1 MTAAAPDHH
10 DRPSPDTGGPVY
22 LYAVTAARHHEDA
35 AGATGDAGVTDAVGV
50 ADAPVRAVTAGEVTA
65 LVSSVDPR
73 HLEMV
78 GQRPQEAE
86 LAWLEHVAR
95 THNAVVESAF
105 RETTVLPMRIA
116 TVHPTEESVREF
128 LRKSSDAILAE
139 LARLDGLVEV
149 GVKAYRSTPPAPT
162 EPATAPPAAPTRPE
176 SPGRAYLEA
185 RRAQRRAR
193 ADADRDAAT
202 LVRAVRDAAV
212 PHAVDQRAHRLQT
225 GELADGPGEN
235 IANDAWLVRR
245 DALLA
250 LHAAVTACADP
261 AAGRHVEVTGPWAP
275 YSFVRPVAADA
286 G

>member
-1 MTAAAPDHH
+1 MTTAPLPD
-10 DRPSPDTGGPVY
+10 DDLDTPDTGGPVY
-22 LYAVTAARHHEDA
+22 LYAVTRAPARAPRDE
-35 AGATGDAGVTDAVGV
+35 TGEPLAGV
-50 ADAPVRAVTAGEVTA
+50 ADAAVRVVASDRIAA
-65 LVSSVDPR
+65 LVSPVDPR

-116 TVHPTEESVREF
+116 TVHPAEESVRAF
-128 LRKSSDAILAE
+128 LRESADAIHAE

-149 GVKAYRSTPPAPT
+149 GVKAYRTAPAAAAGT
-162 EPATAPPAAPTRPE
+162 DAEPSGNPPAAAPRPD

-185 RRAQRRAR
+185 RRARRRAR
-193 ADADRDAAT
+193 ADADRDAAA
-202 LVRAVRDAAV
+202 LVRSVREAAA

-225 GELADGPGEN
+225 GELAAGPGEN
-235 IANDAWLVRR
+235 IANDAWLVPRA
-245 DALLA
+245 ALLE
-250 LHAAVTACADP
+250 LHAAVTVLADP

-275 YSFVRPVAADA
+275 YSFVRPVTADA